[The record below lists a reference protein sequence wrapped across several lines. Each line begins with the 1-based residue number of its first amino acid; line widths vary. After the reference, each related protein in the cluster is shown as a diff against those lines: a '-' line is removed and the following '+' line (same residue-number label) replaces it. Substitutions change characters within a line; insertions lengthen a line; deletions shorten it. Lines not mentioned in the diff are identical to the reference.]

1 MPNGFLRAIHCPRV
15 RGESRRV
22 CPRLESPLAGEELS
36 YPEPGSSRHEC
47 DLVSAILD
55 TAATLVVVLDGRGRI
70 VRFNRLCQQLTGYT
84 PRVLG
89 KPFCEL
95 LIVPEEQARVRRLM
109 LESPTVRRAEPEEVH
124 WRTKDGISGALPG
137 PRLNCSTRRE
147 PWSTPWAPGRT

>member
-1 MPNGFLRAIHCPRV
+1 MDSCERFTSNGFG
-15 RGESRRV
+15 GESRRV
-22 CPRLESPLAGEELS
+22 CPRLESPLAGEELVW
-36 YPEPGSSRHEC
+36 PEPGSSRHEC

-55 TAATLVVVLDGRGRI
+55 TAATLVVVLDRRGRI

-84 PRVLG
+84 GQEVLG

-124 WRTKDGISGALPG
+124 LAHQGRNSAAHRLVHG
-137 PRLNCSTRRE
+137 LNCSTRRE
-147 PWSTPWAPGRT
+147 PWSTRWELGRT